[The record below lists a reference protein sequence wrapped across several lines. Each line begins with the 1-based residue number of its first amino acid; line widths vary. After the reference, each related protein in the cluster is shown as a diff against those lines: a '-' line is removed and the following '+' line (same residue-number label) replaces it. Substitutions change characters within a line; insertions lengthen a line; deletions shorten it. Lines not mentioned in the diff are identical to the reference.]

1 MDFLNLKYFYLFLFV
16 FLISCS
22 VINSQENSSEPYNK
36 QKGEPCSSN
45 LECESGCCSSDKCSR
60 TSKCRNLVKVV
71 YIVEA
76 IVCLLFIIAAIIYL
90 IVKLKSLRRNEKVH
104 ISHKI
109 N

>member
-1 MDFLNLKYFYLFLFV
+1 MEFLNKKFFYLILFV
-16 FLISCS
+16 ILISIS
-22 VINSQENSSEPYNK
+22 IINSQVTNQSYNK

-76 IVCLLFIIAAIIYL
+76 AVCLIFIIAAIIYL
-90 IVKLKSLRRNEKVH
+90 VIKLRSLKRNEGTH
-104 ISHKI
+104 SSHKI

>member
-1 MDFLNLKYFYLFLFV
+1 MDFLNQKYFYLFLFII
-16 FLISCS
+16 LITCS
-22 VINSQENSSEPYNK
+22 VINSQENSEPYNK

-45 LECESGCCSSDKCSR
+45 LECESGCCSSDKCTR

-76 IVCLLFIIAAIIYL
+76 AVCLLFIIAAIIYL
-90 IVKLKSLRRNEKVH
+90 IVKLKSLRRNEGVD

>member
-1 MDFLNLKYFYLFLFV
+1 MEFFNQKFFYLMLFII
-16 FLISCS
+16 FISFS
-22 VINSQENSSEPYNK
+22 VINSQESSDSFNK

-71 YIVEA
+71 YILEA
-76 IVCLLFIIAAIIYL
+76 IVCLIFIIVAIIYL
-90 IVKLKSLRRNEKVH
+90 AIKIKSLRRNEGDQ

>member
-1 MDFLNLKYFYLFLFV
+1 MDFLNLKYFDLFLFV
-16 FLISCS
+16 ILISCS

-45 LECESGCCSSDKCSR
+45 LECESGCCSSDKCTR

-76 IVCLLFIIAAIIYL
+76 AVCLLFIIAAIIYL
-90 IVKLKSLRRNEKVH
+90 IVKLKSLRRNEKVQ
-104 ISHKI
+104 ISHKT